1 MADHRAEQIVA
12 RTVVTVT
19 GLTTTGMRVYRGRVY
34 PLQTANL
41 PGLCV
46 FQGQDRPQ
54 SDTSSYNFID
64 SDLTVYIDIYVKSA
78 ASQVDTLLNQ
88 IRKELVIALSANY
101 TQGLSFV
108 IDTVEGDAD
117 EPDLNGDSDQ
127 PTARLRT
134 SWIFRYRRS
143 RSDPSA

>member
-1 MADHRAEQIVA
+1 MADHRAEQIVVDVI
-12 RTVVTVT
+12 TTLT
-19 GLTTTGMRVYRGRVY
+19 GLTTTGTNVFRGRVY

-46 FQGQDRPQ
+46 FQGPDRPQ
-54 SDTSSYNFID
+54 ETSSYTHID
-64 SDLTVYIDIYVKSA
+64 SDLTVYVDIYVKSSTA
-78 ASQVDTLLNQ
+78 QVDTLLNQ
-88 IRKELVIALSANY
+88 IRKEVVIALSASY

-127 PTARLRT
+127 PAARLRT
-134 SWIFRYRRS
+134 SWVFRYRRS